1 MTAQPWGWPAGR
13 PVISAGPLE
22 AALRDGTTRGTGA
35 GVRVAIIDSG
45 VDAGHPELAGGV
57 QRYASFEEGP
67 EGIRIEEGPHV
78 DLFGHGTACAGIIR
92 ALAPECEIMSVRV
105 LGPRLRGK
113 GEVFIA
119 GLRWAIENGAHLCNL
134 SLGTTRREHAP
145 ELYAL
150 ADEAY
155 FRNVPLVTAANNM
168 PVASFPSLFSA
179 AISVAA
185 HGDGPDAGHYSN
197 PAPPVEF
204 GAPGINVPVLWAGG
218 GRMTATGN
226 SYAAPYI
233 TGLAAR
239 VLSAHP
245 GLTVFEL
252 KTVLRASAANKE
264 RDASLR

>member
-1 MTAQPWGWPAGR
+1 MTAQPWGWPPGR
-13 PVISAGPLE
+13 PLLSPGALDEIISR
-22 AALRDGTTRGTGA
+22 AAWAEGTGA

-45 VDAGHPELAGGV
+45 VDASHAGLAGGV
-57 QRYASFEEGP
+57 QRYATFEEHAG
-67 EGIRIEEGPHV
+67 GILVTDAPHV
-78 DLFGHGTACAGIIR
+78 DVFGHGTACAGIIR
-92 ALAPECEIMSVRV
+92 RLAPECQLYSVRV
-105 LGPRLRGK
+105 LGPRLRGR

-119 GLRWAIENGAHLCNL
+119 GLRWAIQNGAMVCNL
-134 SLGTTRREHAP
+134 SLGTTRREYAP

-155 FRNVPLVTAANNM
+155 FRNVALVTAANNM
-168 PVASFPSLFSA
+168 PIASYPSLFSA

-185 HGDGPDAGHYSN
+185 HGDGPHAGHYYN

-204 GAPGINVPVLWAGG
+204 GAPGVGVRVLWAGG
-218 GRMTATGN
+218 GTMTATGN

-239 VLSAHP
+239 ILSAHP

-252 KTVLRASAANKE
+252 KTVLRAIARNAGGSA
-264 RDASLR
+264 